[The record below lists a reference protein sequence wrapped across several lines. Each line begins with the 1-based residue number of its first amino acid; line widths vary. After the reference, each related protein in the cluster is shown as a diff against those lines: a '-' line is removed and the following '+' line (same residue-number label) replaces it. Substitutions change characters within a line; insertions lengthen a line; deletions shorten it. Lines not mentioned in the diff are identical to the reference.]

1 MKFVI
6 LMTDG
11 GGAWDSLS
19 PARQAEV
26 MEEHGRFR
34 AALEAEGK
42 FVASYQLSGRA
53 GARTARRDARGGISV
68 IDGPFAETKEV
79 VGGFYVIEADSLDEA
94 LEWAKRSRFIT
105 GSNEVR
111 ALIE

>member
-11 GGAWDSLS
+11 GGAWDALS
-19 PARQAEV
+19 PARQTEV
-26 MEEHGRFR
+26 MEEHRRFR

-42 FVASYQLSGRA
+42 YIASYQLEGRA
-53 GARTARRDARGGISV
+53 AARTALRDARGRISV
-68 IDGPFAETKEV
+68 VDGPFAETKEV
-79 VGGFYVIEADSLDEA
+79 VGGFYVIEAESLDEA

-111 ALIE
+111 RVL